1 MKKKI
6 IFIISSGRSGS
17 TLLCKFLGM
26 HSQCFP
32 LSEPQRYD
40 MATRTNG
47 FCSCSEK
54 LLDCPFWEAVRDKLE
69 TAGYPGGKME
79 TSRVPFYRGNGVVS
93 KMRAYLVLFLFSKG
107 LCNFIDREYFQQ
119 LRNEAKLLQTV
130 SVVSNKPVL
139 IDASKSL
146 VRAIAL
152 SRLLKDE
159 FDPYFIHLYR
169 DPVSVV
175 YSSLK
180 KNSRVKLKDRE
191 VVYNKT
197 KLPTL
202 SEATDNWRRGNK
214 SNLILSKL
222 FGIIPSYVCYES
234 FTKSPEGSFREIG
247 TELGLVW
254 EEKMLDLSQNGHH
267 MVSGNLSRISAER
280 INAPRDEWKE
290 LSARKQAFVRE
301 RTASTLSKLER
312 ESKFKR

>member
-79 TSRVPFYRGNGVVS
+79 TSRVPFYRGNGVMS
-93 KMRAYLVLFLFSKG
+93 KIRAYLGLFLFSKG
-107 LCNFIDREYFQQ
+107 LGKFIDEQYFQQ
-119 LRNEAKLLQTV
+119 LKNEAKLLQTV
-130 SVVSNKPVL
+130 SVISNKPVL

-159 FDPYFIHLYR
+159 FDLHYIHLYR

-180 KNSRVKLKDRE
+180 KNMSVNLEDRKI
-191 VVYNKT
+191 VYSKE

-202 SEATDNWRRGNK
+202 PEATENWSRGNN
-214 SNLILSKL
+214 SNLVLSRV
-222 FGIIPSYVCYES
+222 FGIKPAYVCYEA
-234 FTKSPEGSFREIG
+234 FTEDPKEAFKNVGE
-247 TELGLVW
+247 ELGLDW
-254 EEKMLDLSQNGHH
+254 EERMLDLSQGGHH
-267 MVSGNLSRISAER
+267 MVSGNLSRI
-280 INAPRDEWKE
+280 NAKRVNPPKEEWKKMDANDQAYVRAHTGTI
-290 LSARKQAFVRE
+290 LSRIEARARN
-301 RTASTLSKLER
+301 LN
-312 ESKFKR
+312 

>member
-6 IFIISSGRSGS
+6 LFIISSGRSGS

-40 MATRTNG
+40 MATQTNG

-54 LLDCPFWEAVRDKLE
+54 LLDCHFWQSVRNELEAS
-69 TAGYPGGKME
+69 GYKGGIME
-79 TSRVPFYRGNGVVS
+79 TSRVPFYKGKRLMH
-93 KMRAYLVLFLFSKG
+93 KIFAYAGLYLFSKG
-107 LCNFIDREYFQQ
+107 LCNLLDENYYKQ
-119 LRNEAKLLQTV
+119 LKNEAKLLQTV

-159 FDPYFIHLYR
+159 FDFHFIHLYR

-180 KNSRVKLKDRE
+180 KTSSIKLENKE
-191 VVYNKT
+191 IVYSK
-197 KLPTL
+197 KSLPTF
-202 SEATDNWRRGNK
+202 SEATDMWSRGNE
-214 SNLILSKL
+214 SNLILSKF
-222 FGIIPSYVCYES
+222 FGISPVYICYEA
-234 FTKSPEGSFREIG
+234 FTKDPEEAFRKVG
-247 TELGLVW
+247 RELSLDW
-254 EEKMLDLSQNGHH
+254 EDEMLDLSQGGHH
-267 MVSGNLSRISAER
+267 MVSGNLSRISAKC
-280 INAPRDEWKE
+280 INPPHDEWKNMNADKQE
-290 LSARKQAFVRE
+290 YIRRKTHV
-301 RTASTLSKLER
+301 TLSKLMR
-312 ESKFKR
+312 ETS